1 SGRGGGGGGGGG
13 GARGWGAGAGGT
25 GPGRAQRKV
34 RRRAGQ
40 LADRARHRQ
49 CGRRRL
55 RRADPRPPNHR
66 REGVPGAEPDVI
78 VHFMLN
84 GEPFEADVEALTVL
98 LDLLRG
104 RGMTGTKEGCG
115 VGVCGA
121 CAVLVD
127 GSPVSSCLMPV
138 PCCEGADVWTA
149 EGLARREPALVDAF
163 LEHEAL
169 QCGACTPG
177 QVVAAAAL
185 IADPA

>member
-1 SGRGGGGGGGGG
+1 M
-13 GARGWGAGAGGT
+13 
-25 GPGRAQRKV
+25 
-34 RRRAGQ
+34 
-40 LADRARHRQ
+40 
-49 CGRRRL
+49 
-55 RRADPRPPNHR
+55 
-66 REGVPGAEPDVI
+66 I
-78 VHFMLN
+78 VHFTVN
-84 GEPFEADVEALTVL
+84 GEPFDADVEALTIL
-98 LDLLRG
+98 LDLLRS

-177 QVVAAAAL
+177 QLVAAAGL
-185 IADPA
+185 IADPTPARDIRRNLAGNLCRCTGYAPIVAAVEESLPRAVGEVPSEAGGGGL

>member
-1 SGRGGGGGGGGG
+1 
-13 GARGWGAGAGGT
+13 
-25 GPGRAQRKV
+25 
-34 RRRAGQ
+34 
-40 LADRARHRQ
+40 
-49 CGRRRL
+49 
-55 RRADPRPPNHR
+55 
-66 REGVPGAEPDVI
+66 VI
-78 VHFMLN
+78 VHFTLN
-84 GEPFEADVEALTVL
+84 GDPFEADVEALTVL

-138 PCCEGADVWTA
+138 PCCGGADVWTA

-177 QVVAAAAL
+177 QLVAAAAL
-185 IADPA
+185 IADPAPAGDIRRYLAGNLCRCTGYAPIVAALEKSLPRAVERVPGEAGGGGSG

>member
-1 SGRGGGGGGGGG
+1 
-13 GARGWGAGAGGT
+13 
-25 GPGRAQRKV
+25 
-34 RRRAGQ
+34 
-40 LADRARHRQ
+40 
-49 CGRRRL
+49 
-55 RRADPRPPNHR
+55 
-66 REGVPGAEPDVI
+66 VI
-78 VHFMLN
+78 VHFRLN
-84 GEPFEADVEALTVL
+84 GEPFDADVEALTIL
-98 LDLLRG
+98 LDLLRS

-177 QVVAAAAL
+177 QLVAAAAL
-185 IADPA
+185 IADPVPAGDIRRYLAGNLCRCTGYAPIVAAVEESLPRAVGGVPGEAGEGDFD

>member
-1 SGRGGGGGGGGG
+1 
-13 GARGWGAGAGGT
+13 
-25 GPGRAQRKV
+25 
-34 RRRAGQ
+34 
-40 LADRARHRQ
+40 
-49 CGRRRL
+49 
-55 RRADPRPPNHR
+55 
-66 REGVPGAEPDVI
+66 VI
-78 VHFMLN
+78 VHFRLN
-84 GEPFEADVEALTVL
+84 GEPFDADVEALTVL
-98 LDLLRG
+98 LDLLRS

-177 QVVAAAAL
+177 QLVAAAAL
-185 IADPA
+185 IADPVPAGDIRRYLAGNLCRCTGYAPIVAAVEESLPRAVARAVGGVPGEAGEGGFD

>member
-1 SGRGGGGGGGGG
+1 M
-13 GARGWGAGAGGT
+13 
-25 GPGRAQRKV
+25 
-34 RRRAGQ
+34 
-40 LADRARHRQ
+40 
-49 CGRRRL
+49 
-55 RRADPRPPNHR
+55 
-66 REGVPGAEPDVI
+66 I
-78 VHFMLN
+78 VHFRLN
-84 GEPFEADVEALTVL
+84 GEPFDADVEALTIL
-98 LDLLRG
+98 LDLLRS

-177 QVVAAAAL
+177 QLVAAAGL
-185 IADPA
+185 IADPTPARDIRRYLAGNLCRCTGYAPIVAAVEESLPRAVGEVPGEAGGGGL

>member
-1 SGRGGGGGGGGG
+1 M
-13 GARGWGAGAGGT
+13 
-25 GPGRAQRKV
+25 
-34 RRRAGQ
+34 
-40 LADRARHRQ
+40 
-49 CGRRRL
+49 
-55 RRADPRPPNHR
+55 
-66 REGVPGAEPDVI
+66 I
-78 VHFMLN
+78 VHFRLN
-84 GEPFEADVEALTVL
+84 GEPLEADVEALTVL
-98 LDLLRG
+98 LDLVRG
-104 RGMTGTKEGCG
+104 RGLTGTKEGCG

-177 QVVAAAAL
+177 QLVAAAAL
-185 IADPA
+185 IADPAPAGDVRRYLAGNLCRCTGYAPIVAALEKSFPRAVRGVPGEAGGGGFD

>member
-1 SGRGGGGGGGGG
+1 M
-13 GARGWGAGAGGT
+13 
-25 GPGRAQRKV
+25 
-34 RRRAGQ
+34 
-40 LADRARHRQ
+40 
-49 CGRRRL
+49 
-55 RRADPRPPNHR
+55 
-66 REGVPGAEPDVI
+66 I
-78 VHFMLN
+78 VHFRLN
-84 GEPFEADVEALTVL
+84 GEPFDADVEALTVL
-98 LDLLRG
+98 LDLLRS

-177 QVVAAAAL
+177 QLVAAAAL
-185 IADPA
+185 IADPVPAGDIRRYLAGNLCRGTGYAPIVAAVEESLPRAGGEVPGEAGGGGL

>member
-1 SGRGGGGGGGGG
+1 M
-13 GARGWGAGAGGT
+13 
-25 GPGRAQRKV
+25 
-34 RRRAGQ
+34 
-40 LADRARHRQ
+40 
-49 CGRRRL
+49 
-55 RRADPRPPNHR
+55 
-66 REGVPGAEPDVI
+66 I
-78 VHFMLN
+78 VHFRLN
-84 GEPFEADVEALTVL
+84 GEPFDADVEALTIL
-98 LDLLRG
+98 LDLLRS

-138 PCCEGADVWTA
+138 PCCEAADVWTA

-177 QVVAAAAL
+177 QLVAAAAL
-185 IADPA
+185 IAGPVPAGDIRRYLAGNLCRCTGYAPIVAAVEESLPRGRRGSTRRGGRGGL

>member
-1 SGRGGGGGGGGG
+1 
-13 GARGWGAGAGGT
+13 
-25 GPGRAQRKV
+25 
-34 RRRAGQ
+34 
-40 LADRARHRQ
+40 
-49 CGRRRL
+49 
-55 RRADPRPPNHR
+55 
-66 REGVPGAEPDVI
+66 
-78 VHFMLN
+78 MLN

-104 RGMTGTKEGCG
+104 RGLTGTKEGCG

-177 QVVAAAAL
+177 QLVAAAAL
-185 IADPA
+185 IADPARAGHIRRYLAGNLCRCTGYAPIVAALEKSFPRAVGGVPGEGGGGGFD